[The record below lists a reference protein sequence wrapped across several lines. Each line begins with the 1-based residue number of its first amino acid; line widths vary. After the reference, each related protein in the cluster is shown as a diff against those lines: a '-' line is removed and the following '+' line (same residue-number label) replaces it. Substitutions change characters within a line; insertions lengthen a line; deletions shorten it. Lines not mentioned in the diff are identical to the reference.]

1 MANAQPTKLRVG
13 DDVVVVSGAHKGSA
27 GTILRF
33 NGDRSRVFV
42 EGVNVVRKHEKPV
55 PALGRPG
62 GVREKEASI
71 HISNVASRPPRV
83 RADSATSAST
93 TARKSASARR
103 PRKSSSPPGDD
114 HRLRRMTR

>member
-71 HISNVASRPPRV
+71 HISNVAYQTAEGASRLGYKRLDDGKKVRV
-83 RADSATSAST
+83 SKKTQEVI
-93 TARKSASARR
+93 
-103 PRKSSSPPGDD
+103 
-114 HRLRRMTR
+114 